1 MAERAIDSIE
11 VFSDA
16 PSLVILTDV
25 SALVRGI
32 RPVGRVCVRS
42 LREVYISAKL
52 SHHDILLSLPLVIEV
67 FLCFSLFYIH
77 RVCVQHH
84 LALEEF
90 LVTATS
96 RGSDVGVRQVDLC
109 SQNCIGLIVAQNI
122 EAAKCVG
129 L

>member
-1 MAERAIDSIE
+1 VAERAIDSIE

-52 SHHDILLSLPLVIEV
+52 SNHDILLSLP
-67 FLCFSLFYIH
+67 LFYIH

-96 RGSDVGVRQVDLC
+96 RGSDVGVRQVNLC
-109 SQNCIGLIVAQNI
+109 SQNCIGLIVTQNI